1 MSKGTSKRIK
11 RLMSVMAP
19 QKSTTGKVQLNF
31 KKDSFNNTQKF
42 TDHKLTTQE
51 YEKVLKLQKQALI
64 TARDNAEFISPVIDE
79 LDQLVNDWLQ
89 RIDNA
94 DNKQEANS
102 VFNEVVDSW
111 LKPHNLSDSR
121 FYGLVFLFQA
131 TYMIGNAQSKKKTNT
146 ADKLPMWWEKYG
158 ITYQPNGDVKQ
169 LVFKTSDP
177 YDVHTIYWAAAM
189 QSQLAAQIQVNASRA
204 KLRDKNSDPW
214 NVDLAPILA
223 TDILDT
229 YGVVPVCPA
238 PCPATIVRQNPEA
251 FLTGLKYLLLFWRK
265 CLANL
270 GERGIENKTVHY
282 IDLPVTDGAI
292 KTDIFDVALDCEYV
306 SHELVD
312 TVKQDAKKKGKNKV
326 EGITKVRDLDD
337 VLSFQLYAINKAG
350 SKYNGVVIHNT
361 SHQHFV
367 QSELVSAIQRVIEPL
382 RFANVSPSKRRAIVH
397 LFTYYGGVDL
407 SCFAGWER
415 FWNNTNMIV
424 LKKNA
429 PFSLGSVKKT
439 LNDGSTLSI
448 DITDLMNDSPI
459 GGLKTV
465 GNMVGIPKIDTEAFD
480 KADGLPKGY
489 YKEHM
494 DIFRQN
500 RPSDF
505 DAYAMNDAIITLKYA
520 LFLKDHLGKVPRT
533 IGSYAASE
541 VSNQRKNYPEQFL
554 ADPDRPLRAYVKS
567 KEAEC
572 VRPGQADLYQDARR
586 ALYGGHN
593 CAYVSG
599 WGYGRVLDFDL
610 ASAYNVGGHLLPI
623 IDYSDDSYSII
634 KPDDLP
640 KYMHKASFNSEVSNS
655 FRIKN
660 CDFTPIGKQMELSS
674 VFLIGIGEFKI
685 DYPDDT
691 KFIVTPS
698 HSSNNSPVYVKHYQ
712 DWCPLL
718 DAYNAWKHGAR
729 VHVITLRVP
738 KQNQDGLN
746 VFGDF
751 QNHEIS
757 LRNAAK
763 AKRDRSKKGSPQYAQ
778 ADGEQLLHKLTAN
791 STYGKTLQGAGD
803 RKSRDFDTY
812 LMAETPKSAVTDPLI
827 GDSYTA
833 FTRYLVSI
841 LYDASNN
848 CSSRALQLNITTDG
862 LSLVIDPKIDA
873 TKFIQEMTDYYNRK
887 MEPFYFDRLHLAGK
901 KRGFELKANVVDWW
915 FNLRTRVNGVKGY
928 SERAKDKTLP
938 DIDKG
943 IFATASMMGQKSQDL
958 FNWVKNN
965 VISIKNPNWRI
976 SNLTE
981 MKFRIKNHYGR
992 QEQVEQITHVSLGY
1006 DFSYKPVE
1014 LKKGD
1019 NYCYITT
1026 VPFNDVDE
1034 HDEAKELGSKLT
1046 KMVPMRVNQ
1055 QNFDLFL
1062 RTMQESPL
1070 IKRNL
1075 TTLKE
1080 RNKFLNDYLQ
1090 YSNRHY
1096 LYDLALGVL
1105 SGDLDSEI
1113 IDYCN
1118 RWGSSPSSI
1127 KKAIRRVKT
1136 GDSKVNFVAGWYYKE
1151 ELQHES

>member
-1 MSKGTSKRIK
+1 MSKGNSKRIK
-11 RLMSVMAP
+11 RQMSVMDS
-19 QKSTTGKVQLNF
+19 QNNHSISGKLQLSF
-31 KKDSFNNTQKF
+31 KKDTFNNTQRF
-42 TDHKLTTQE
+42 IDHKLTTQE
-51 YEKVLKLQKQALI
+51 YEKVLKLQKQDLI
-64 TARDNAEFISPVIDE
+64 NARDNAEFISPVVDE
-79 LDQLVNDWLQ
+79 FNQSVNEWLQ
-89 RIDNA
+89 QIDNA
-94 DNKQEANS
+94 DNKQEAHS
-102 VFNEVVDSW
+102 IFEAVVESW
-111 LKPHNLSDSR
+111 LKPHNLSDSQ

-131 TYMIGNAQSKKKTNT
+131 TYMVGNSQSKKKTNT
-146 ADKLPMWWEKYG
+146 ADKLPMWWNTYG
-158 ITYQPNGDVKQ
+158 TVKQPNDETKQ
-169 LVFKTSDP
+169 LVFKKSDP
-177 YDVHTIYWAAAM
+177 NDIHTIYWAAAM
-189 QSQLAAQIQVNASRA
+189 QNQLAAQILANASRVI
-204 KLRDKNSDPW
+204 LRDKNSEPR

-223 TDILDT
+223 TDILPT
-229 YGVVPVCPA
+229 YGVAPVCPA
-238 PCPATIVRQNPEA
+238 PCPATMVRQNPEA
-251 FLTGLKYLLLFWRK
+251 FLAGLKYLLLFWCK

-270 GERGIENKTVHY
+270 GERGVENKTVHY
-282 IDLPVTDGAI
+282 IDLPVTDNLI
-292 KTDIFDVALDCEYV
+292 KTDTFYVALDCEYV
-306 SHELVD
+306 SHELPK
-312 TVKQDAKKKGKNKV
+312 TARKNEK
-326 EGITKVRDLDD
+326 ITKVRDLSD
-337 VLSFQLYAINKAG
+337 VLSFQLYAINKDG
-350 SKYNGVVIHNT
+350 TKFNGVVIHNT

-367 QSELVSAIQRVIEPL
+367 QSELISAIQRVIEPL
-382 RFANVSPSKRRAIVH
+382 RFANVAPSKRRAIIH

-415 FWNNTNMIV
+415 FWNNTNLIV

-429 PFSLGSVKKT
+429 PFSLGTVKKT
-439 LNDGSTLSI
+439 LNDGSTIVI
-448 DITDLMNDSPI
+448 DLTDLMNDAPV
-459 GGLKTV
+459 GGLTTV
-465 GNMVGIPKIDTEAFD
+465 GEMVGIPKIDTENFD

-500 RPSDF
+500 RPNDF
-505 DAYAMNDAIITLKYA
+505 DAYAMNDAVITLKYA

-554 ADPDRPLRAYVKS
+554 ADPDRPLRDYVKS

-623 IDYSDDSYSII
+623 VDYTDDSYPII
-634 KPDDLP
+634 NPNDVS
-640 KYMHKASFNSEVSNS
+640 KYMHKSSFNSEVSNS
-655 FRIKN
+655 FRIN
-660 CDFTPIGKQMELSS
+660 DCDFEPIGKQMEQSS
-674 VFLIGIGEFKI
+674 VFLIGIGKFKI

-698 HSSNNSPVYVKHYQ
+698 HSSTNAPIYVKHYT
-712 DWCPLL
+712 DWCPLI
-718 DAYNAWKHGAR
+718 DAYNAWKHGAS
-729 VHVITLRVP
+729 VHIIRLRVP
-738 KQNQDGLN
+738 KQSQNGLN

-751 QNHEIS
+751 QNREIK

-763 AKRDRSKKGSPQYAQ
+763 EKRDHSKKGSPQYAQ

-803 RKSRDFDTY
+803 HKSRDFDTY

-833 FTRYLVSI
+833 FTRYLVGI

-848 CSSRALQLNITTDG
+848 CSSNCLQLNVTTDG
-862 LSLVIDPKIDA
+862 LTLVIDPKVDA
-873 TKFIQEMTDYYNRK
+873 NKFIQEMTDYYNSK
-887 MEPFYFDRLHLAGK
+887 MEAFYFDRLHLAGK
-901 KRGFELKANVVDWW
+901 KRGFELKANVVDYW
-915 FNLRTRVNGVKGY
+915 FNVRTRVNGVAGFSK
-928 SERAKDKTLP
+928 RAEDKTLP

-943 IFATASMMGQKSQDL
+943 IFATASMRGQKSFDL
-958 FNWVKNN
+958 FSWIKNN
-965 VISIKNPNWRI
+965 VVSIKNPNFTI

-981 MKFRIKNHYGR
+981 MKFRLRNHFGS

-1006 DFSYKPVE
+1006 DFSYKPVA
-1014 LKKGD
+1014 LKQGD
-1019 NYCYITT
+1019 SFCYITT
-1026 VPFNDVDE
+1026 VPFNNVDE
-1034 HDEAKELGSKLT
+1034 HDEAKELGGKLT

-1055 QNFDLFL
+1055 KNFSLFL

-1075 TTLKE
+1075 TTLKDRSKHLDE
-1080 RNKFLNDYLQ
+1080 YLQ
-1090 YSNRHY
+1090 YCNRHY

-1113 IDYCN
+1113 VDYCD

-1127 KKAIRRVKT
+1127 KKAIRRVKS
-1136 GDSKVNFVAGWYYKE
+1136 GNSKVNFVAGWYYKE
-1151 ELQHES
+1151 EFKNA